1 MCELY
6 CKYFPIFFLSRSA
19 THPHLAPS
27 DRVENWVFVIH
38 FVMSVISSIEI
49 SCVHIMEHQ
58 YGYLLSTLPLSG
70 EVGNSLYSH
79 FTTIFLEDLDL
90 IRSTTAAFSRFNPSA
105 QSGGKLWKFWL
116 IRKSLKRQ
124 YPFLSFKIIFHSL
137 EGEKYLKVKCLVKQ
151 IEIKIHKS
159 YFITSV
165 ILPFWEY
172 TFVC

>member
-1 MCELY
+1 
-6 CKYFPIFFLSRSA
+6 
-19 THPHLAPS
+19 
-27 DRVENWVFVIH
+27 
-38 FVMSVISSIEI
+38 MSVISSIEI